1 MRPDPSSHGA
11 SRRIARNAAVR
22 ATGEV
27 IAKVASLAFFV
38 VMARELGPSGFGDFM
53 FALSLATVFIL
64 AAGFGTE
71 ELVAREVARDRERV
85 HTYLANVVAV
95 KAIASVLLVLALG
108 AIANLGSYSS
118 DARAAI
124 YLVGLGV
131 AIENLGRTWH
141 SIFTAFER
149 LEMISI
155 SLVIQ
160 RTLTAAVGV
169 VVLLS
174 GGGVIAVS
182 IVFLGGAVVGL
193 LVATE
198 VLRRF
203 VVAPRWHL
211 DRSRWMP
218 LLRAGVP
225 IGLATLIFT
234 ILLKVDA
241 ALLGFLAG
249 GEDNREVGVY
259 GAAFRV
265 IEATLF
271 ISWAFSASILPWLSL
286 RKEAGE
292 VARGY
297 EFGLKAITGVLTPIA
312 LTFVLL
318 ASEIVDL
325 LYGAGY
331 EDAVLPLQMLGV
343 LTLLYGVNTLA
354 STVLVSRDRPQDF
367 TRIVAVV
374 AVENIVVNLLTI
386 PRYGADAA
394 AFNAALS
401 GVLLAILS
409 VVVVSRRLGAIRLV
423 RAFGSPVAGGAAMTA
438 AVLPASLPLV
448 PAAALG
454 LAVYTVAALAFERLA
469 FPDDFRRFRA
479 LIPALDG

>member
-1 MRPDPSSHGA
+1 MRPDSSSYGA
-11 SRRIARNAAVR
+11 SRRIARNAVVR
-22 ATGEV
+22 ATGEIV
-27 IAKVASLAFFV
+27 AKVASLAFFV

-53 FALSLATVFIL
+53 FALSLASVFIL

-95 KAIASVLLVLALG
+95 KVLGSVVLVLALA
-108 AIANLGSYSS
+108 AIANIGNYSA
-118 DARAAI
+118 DARWAI

-131 AIENLGRTWH
+131 AIENLGRSWH
-141 SIFTAFER
+141 SVFTAFER

-160 RTLTAAVGV
+160 RTLTAAIGIA
-169 VVLLS
+169 VLLS
-174 GGGVIAVS
+174 GGGVISVS
-182 IVFLGGAVVGL
+182 IVFLGGSIVGL

-198 VLRRF
+198 VMRRF
-203 VVAPRWHL
+203 VVSPRWRV
-211 DRSRWMP
+211 DRSRWIP

-249 GEDNREVGVY
+249 GEDNSEVGVY
-259 GAAFRV
+259 AAAFRV

-271 ISWAFSASILPWLSL
+271 ISWAFSASILPWLS
-286 RKEAGE
+286 RRQDAGE

-312 LTFVLL
+312 LIFVLL

-331 EDAVLPLQMLGV
+331 EDAVLPLQLLGV

-374 AVENIVVNLLTI
+374 AVENIVLNVLTI
-386 PRYGADAA
+386 PHYGADAA

-401 GVLLAILS
+401 GLLLAVLS
-409 VVVVSRRLGAIRLV
+409 VAVVWRKIGSIRLI
-423 RAFGSPVAGGAAMTA
+423 RAFGAPVVGGAAMAA

-448 PAAALG
+448 PAGALG
-454 LAVYTVAALAFERLA
+454 LAVYAVAALGFEHLA
-469 FPDDFRRFRA
+469 FPDDFKRFRA
-479 LIPALDG
+479 LIPALGG